1 MTRTVFQQLQAKAM
15 TFEAK
20 WCLCGYKSPTKRVA
34 EQTEGPFST
43 HAGSYLKHNTPSGLF
58 LRLYSQTV
66 SLRWCLSCCPVSWP
80 AFKHRPKYI
89 FRDFR
94 GDTLYEAHK
103 IMLHKLQGYEIICE
117 IKSRHHV
124 QDMRPG
130 VSEHLI
136 ASRSHWYSLFWT
148 TRTMYTV
155 SVTELCHRIP
165 DKMPR

>member
-1 MTRTVFQQLQAKAM
+1 MSPDLLSGRPTCTTLSVLSGDDQNSWAVTISTAASQGNDFWGKMVPSWLQ
-15 TFEAK
+15 
-20 WCLCGYKSPTKRVA
+20 VA
-34 EQTEGPFST
+34 DKESGWTDRGREGPFST

-94 GDTLYEAHK
+94 EDTLYKAHK
-103 IMLHKLQGYEIICE
+103 IMLHKLQGYETICE
-117 IKSRHHV
+117 IKSRHHI

-136 ASRSHWYSLFWT
+136 ASRSH
-148 TRTMYTV
+148 
-155 SVTELCHRIP
+155 
-165 DKMPR
+165 